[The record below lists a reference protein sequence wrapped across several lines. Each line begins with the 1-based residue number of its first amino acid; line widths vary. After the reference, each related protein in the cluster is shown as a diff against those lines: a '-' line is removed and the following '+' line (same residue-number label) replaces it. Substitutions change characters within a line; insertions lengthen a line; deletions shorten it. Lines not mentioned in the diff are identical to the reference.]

1 MKLHDLLVEYKG
13 TNILAVIE
21 RPFVNPSMFKSTLSA
36 IRALEATLVILE
48 HIGIPIRYIDSK
60 EWQKELLP
68 EGTKGT
74 TELKK
79 ASLDIASRMFPTHI
93 DTIKKQKDG
102 DGILIAEYARLKN
115 L

>member
-1 MKLHDLLVEYKG
+1 MLNKWQSISV
-13 TNILAVIE
+13 
-21 RPFVNPSMFKSTLSA
+21 
-36 IRALEATLVILE
+36 
-48 HIGIPIRYIDSK
+48 GISVK
-60 EWQKELLP
+60 E
-68 EGTKGT
+68 GT